1 MLIVYDSRT
10 GNVEKFIK
18 KLSLPSVKINNG
30 LVITEPFVLVTYTTG
45 FGLIP
50 PSTGDFLKR
59 CKSFMLGVASS
70 GNRNWG
76 KNFGKA
82 ADLVSDSFNVPLLA
96 KFELL
101 GTDRDV
107 ENFKLGVIGL
117 EVH

>member
-1 MLIVYDSRT
+1 MLVVYDSRT

-18 KLSLPSVKINNG
+18 KIGSPSVRISSG
-30 LVITEPFVLVTYTTG
+30 LEITEPFVLVTYTTG

-59 CKSFMLGVASS
+59 CKYFMLGVASS

-82 ADLVSDSFNVPLLA
+82 ADLISNSFNVPLLA
-96 KFELL
+96 KFELF

-107 ENFKLGVIGL
+107 ENFRLGVSSL
-117 EVH
+117 EIH